1 MVKSARPQKST
12 PRVTFRA
19 TSLKRSAVYLGTTLG
34 VGAAALPVMALSL
47 SVGPE
52 GIDARRLHEAPYNL
66 TGQKI
71 AIGQVE
77 IGRPSQFG
85 IDKVAYE
92 AMPVAVRQVFYLDG
106 TATADEYVDGHAA
119 NVAGVMISRD
129 KQNTGVAPE
138 ALLYSA
144 AVGPLLDHSGQP
156 EECLASQHVALQNGG
171 DVRAINFSFGEPL
184 GRDPRPNP
192 VLDGNALLTQCIDWS
207 HRVHDVLYVVAGNQ
221 GSGGIPIPTDN
232 FNGINV
238 AYSRLVNGQYAKVD
252 FANLS
257 SEPTFQSPRAPGP
270 ETNEGPR
277 RSINLVAPG
286 SQIELLDP
294 DGRQRVGSG
303 TSFAAP
309 HVVGTVALLQQLA
322 DRQIRAGLPN
332 WGLTARKP
340 VVTKAILMNSADK
353 LRDTGDGL
361 RLGMARTLLDEKN
374 QTWVESDAYRDRTI
388 PLHSELGTGHL
399 NAYRAYQQ
407 FTPGAFSPDAP
418 IPAIGW
424 NYAAMESPVPP
435 TNLPR
440 TNAAIRYQD
449 YVFESPLQGGSYL
462 SATLA
467 WERFVVLNDANRNE
481 LYDLGETFED
491 RGLKNLDLYL
501 MRAEDED
508 ISASI
513 WSSESGVDSVE
524 HIFYQIP
531 ETGRYKLRVIYHQ
544 QVPDEI
550 VQPYALAWWAMPAR

>member
-12 PRVTFRA
+12 PRVTSW
-19 TSLKRSAVYLGTTLG
+19 TTPLKRSTVYLGTTLG

-270 ETNEGPR
+270 ETNEGP
-277 RSINLVAPG
+277 
-286 SQIELLDP
+286 
-294 DGRQRVGSG
+294 
-303 TSFAAP
+303 
-309 HVVGTVALLQQLA
+309 
-322 DRQIRAGLPN
+322 
-332 WGLTARKP
+332 
-340 VVTKAILMNSADK
+340 
-353 LRDTGDGL
+353 
-361 RLGMARTLLDEKN
+361 
-374 QTWVESDAYRDRTI
+374 
-388 PLHSELGTGHL
+388 
-399 NAYRAYQQ
+399 
-407 FTPGAFSPDAP
+407 
-418 IPAIGW
+418 
-424 NYAAMESPVPP
+424 
-435 TNLPR
+435 
-440 TNAAIRYQD
+440 
-449 YVFESPLQGGSYL
+449 
-462 SATLA
+462 
-467 WERFVVLNDANRNE
+467 
-481 LYDLGETFED
+481 
-491 RGLKNLDLYL
+491 
-501 MRAEDED
+501 
-508 ISASI
+508 
-513 WSSESGVDSVE
+513 
-524 HIFYQIP
+524 
-531 ETGRYKLRVIYHQ
+531 
-544 QVPDEI
+544 
-550 VQPYALAWWAMPAR
+550 